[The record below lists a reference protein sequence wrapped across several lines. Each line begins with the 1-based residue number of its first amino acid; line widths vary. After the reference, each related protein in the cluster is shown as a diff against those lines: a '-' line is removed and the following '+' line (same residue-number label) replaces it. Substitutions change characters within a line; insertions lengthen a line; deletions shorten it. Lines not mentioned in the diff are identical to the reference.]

1 MSDPDVAEQAPPR
14 PLAVRVDTSLAR
26 DGGLGGIPELG
37 SQRSVSVPPVIAS
50 VVLYWLPLGAG
61 GRSVRWNG
69 RVFEAVVSRLEH
81 RAVQD
86 LYHSALEVHVGK
98 KSYVIEMTPV
108 WVGDAGDRGVVREG
122 PVGLRWLGRFRMFRY
137 EIRRWRDGAIPDV
150 AEAVVGVGPREVSQD
165 WARAQHLLDL
175 VSKVP
180 ALTWG
185 RDESRA
191 GEMWNSNSITSWL
204 LARSGCDTGALA
216 PPNGGRAPGWSA
228 GLVVAAR
235 DRSEW

>member
-1 MSDPDVAEQAPPR
+1 M
-14 PLAVRVDTSLAR
+14 
-26 DGGLGGIPELG
+26 
-37 SQRSVSVPPVIAS
+37 
-50 VVLYWLPLGAG
+50 
-61 GRSVRWNG
+61 
-69 RVFEAVVSRLEH
+69 
-81 RAVQD
+81 
-86 LYHSALEVHVGK
+86 GK

-108 WVGDAGDRGVVREG
+108 WVGEAGDRGVVREG

-185 RDESRA
+185 RDESSA

-204 LARSGCDTGALA
+204 LARSGCNTGALA
-216 PPNGGRAPGWSA
+216 PPTGGRAPGWSA

-235 DRSEW
+235 DRSDW